1 MAVFSAEKV
10 QEIVE
15 EKEAEYKKL
24 EEEYS
29 YLKEELE
36 DLKAEYEDLEDRCE
50 SYKKANKCLLAI
62 CNQDEEKI
70 EDLHKFN
77 RKLVK
82 SNKTANRDF
91 FILAVAYSA
100 TLMLMIYLFIR

>member
-29 YLKEELE
+29 YLQEEHE
-36 DLKAEYEDLEDRCE
+36 DLKQEYADFRIRNNKYVSSLKSILEETIRED
-50 SYKKANKCLLAI
+50 KKIKRDC
-62 CNQDEEKI
+62 KI
-70 EDLHKFN
+70 IIVL
-77 RKLVK
+77 
-82 SNKTANRDF
+82 S
-91 FILAVAYSA
+91 FILVVLVIA
-100 TLMLMIYLFIR
+100 LFAL

>member
-1 MAVFSAEKV
+1 MAIFSAEKV

-29 YLKEELE
+29 FLKEEFE
-36 DLKAEYEDLEDRCE
+36 DLKAYYEDLKDKCK
-50 SYKKANKCLLAI
+50 SYEKANKCLLAI
-62 CNQDEEKI
+62 CNQDEDKI
-70 EDLHKFN
+70 EDLQKLN
-77 RKLVK
+77 NKLVR
-82 SNKTANRDF
+82 SNRAANRDF
-91 FILAVAYSA
+91 FILAAVYAA